1 MGTDGDRRRR
11 SQEVSRLLGR
21 RLVTMR
27 AANGIRQEE
36 VGSIT
41 AD

>member
-11 SQEVSRLLGR
+11 NQEVSRLLGR

-27 AANGIRQEE
+27 SANGIRQEE